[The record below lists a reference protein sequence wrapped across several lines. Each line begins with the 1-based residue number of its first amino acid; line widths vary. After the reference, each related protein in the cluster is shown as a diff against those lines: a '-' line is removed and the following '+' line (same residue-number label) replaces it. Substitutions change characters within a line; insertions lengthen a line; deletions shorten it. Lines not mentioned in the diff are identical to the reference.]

1 MKTVIM
7 AGGKGTRIASVAQD
21 IPKPMIPLCGKPIL
35 EYQIECLKR
44 NSLTDIIMVVGH
56 LGHIIKEH
64 FGDGSKFGCTVSYY
78 TETEPLGTAGALYKI
93 AEDLS
98 DDFLLIHGDIIFD
111 VDFSRFIEFH
121 REHKAWATLAVHP
134 NSHPYDSALLVTG
147 TDKQVI
153 QWINKE
159 DPRRYYKNQVNAGLH
174 ILSKTL
180 LSAVKPSSEKVDLDR
195 DILKPL
201 IHDTESSAGNAGKIY
216 AYPTPEYI
224 KDMGTPDRYAQV
236 SSDIENGMVRRRN
249 LSVKQRAVFLDRDGT
264 INKLNGFVTK
274 PEGFELIDGAAEA
287 IRKINSAGYLA
298 IVITNQPVIARGEAS
313 LEDLDL
319 IHRKMETE
327 LGKAGAYI
335 DDIFFCPHHP
345 DKGFAGERPEYKID
359 CECRKPKPGMIL
371 QAAGKYNIDLAQ
383 SYIVGDD
390 KRDVG
395 AALNAGCKAVLLK
408 ETAHEDMNSIGG
420 KKIPVFAA
428 LADFV
433 ATVIEEKKK
442 G

>member
-7 AGGKGTRIASVAQD
+7 AGGKGTRIASVASD
-21 IPKPMIPLCGKPIL
+21 IPKPMIPFCGKPIL
-35 EYQIECLKR
+35 EYQIECLKQ
-44 NSLTDIIMVVGH
+44 NHLTDIIIIVGH
-56 LGHIIKEH
+56 LGHIIKEY
-64 FGDGSKFGCTVSYY
+64 FGDGSKFGCAISYY
-78 TETEPLGTAGALYKI
+78 SEPEPLGTAGALYKI
-93 AEDLS
+93 QESLS

-121 REHKAWATLAVHP
+121 REQNAWATLAVHP
-134 NSHPYDSALLVTG
+134 NSHPYDSTLLVTD
-147 TDKQVI
+147 TKHRVI
-153 QWINKE
+153 QWLNKE
-159 DPRRYYKNQVNAGLH
+159 DPRQYYKNQVNAGLH
-174 ILSKTL
+174 ILSKML
-180 LSAVKPSSEKVDLDR
+180 LSAVKPLSKKVDLDR

-201 IHDTESSAGNAGKIY
+201 IENAEGSIGHAGKIY

-264 INKLNGFVTK
+264 INKLNGFITK
-274 PEGFELIDGAAEA
+274 PEELELIDGAAEA

-313 LEDLDL
+313 LEDLEN

-327 LGKAGAYI
+327 LGKAGAYV

-345 DKGFAGERPEYKID
+345 EKGFAGERPEYKID

-371 QAAGKYNIDLAQ
+371 QAAAKYNIDLAQ
-383 SYIVGDD
+383 SYMVGDD
-390 KRDVG
+390 IKDVQAG
-395 AALNAGCKAVLLK
+395 LAAGCKTALLENDKTDLK
-408 ETAHEDMNSIGG
+408 E
-420 KKIPVFAA
+420 FAE
-428 LADFV
+428 LL
-433 ATVIEEKKK
+433 IK
-442 G
+442 